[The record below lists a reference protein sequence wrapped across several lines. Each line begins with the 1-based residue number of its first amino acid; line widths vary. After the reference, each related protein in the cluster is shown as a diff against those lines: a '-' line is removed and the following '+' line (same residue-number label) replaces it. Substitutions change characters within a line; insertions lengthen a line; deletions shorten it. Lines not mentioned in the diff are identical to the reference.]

1 MIHRVFGKKLSRD
14 TKERKALLKS
24 LANSVILYEKVVT
37 TQAKAKSVK
46 PFIEKLVTIAK
57 VDSLQARRN
66 LISKLGLENSVNKLL
81 EVVGPTFKER
91 PGGYLRLT
99 KLGSRAGD
107 RAPMVAVEF
116 VEEISAPR
124 PKAEKKV
131 KAAQQSSYQVA
142 KGERKAP
149 ALKAEKKKVSA
160 KKDEKRASKKTK

>member
-1 MIHRVFGKKLSRD
+1 MVHRVFGKKLNRD
-14 TKERKALLKS
+14 IKERKALLKS

-57 VDSLQARRN
+57 VDSLQARRS

-81 EVVGPTFKER
+81 EVVGPTFKKR

-131 KAAQQSSYQVA
+131 KAAQPSS
-142 KGERKAP
+142 KASP
-149 ALKAEKKKVSA
+149 PKIEKKKVSA